1 MTRQIKCE
9 STSDMV
15 KFVQAASTCNCD
27 IDIQKGGYMC
37 SGKSILGVLALDLT
51 SGAKL
56 IANTENEKDIEP
68 LDRWF
73 N

>member
-1 MTRQIKCE
+1 MTRQIKCV

-15 KFVQAASTCNCD
+15 EFVQAANKCDCD

-51 SGAKL
+51 TGAKL
-56 IANTENEKDIEP
+56 IANTINENDIEP
-68 LDRWF
+68 LTKWF
-73 N
+73 R

>member
-1 MTRQIKCE
+1 MTRNIKCR

-15 KFVQAASTCNCD
+15 DFVRAASKCNCD
-27 IDIQKGGYMC
+27 IDIQKGTYMC

-56 IANTENEKDIEP
+56 IANTDNEKDIKP
-68 LDRWF
+68 LSKWF